1 MSCVLE
7 RNTGEGRVC
16 HKKGRRPTF
25 CGFIGAPKIVPFY
38 PKENQLKNN
47 PKTTVD
53 GSQKEKARVEDTGYI
68 CGKWSLSVSWPD

>member
-1 MSCVLE
+1 M
-7 RNTGEGRVC
+7 
-16 HKKGRRPTF
+16 F

-47 PKTTVD
+47 PKKTVD
-53 GSQKEKARVEDTGYI
+53 GSQKEKARVADTGYI